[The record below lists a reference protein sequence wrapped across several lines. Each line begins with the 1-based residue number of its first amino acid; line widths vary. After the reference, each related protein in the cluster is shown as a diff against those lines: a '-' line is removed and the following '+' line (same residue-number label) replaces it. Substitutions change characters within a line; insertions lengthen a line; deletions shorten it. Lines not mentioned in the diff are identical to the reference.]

1 MASGAWHVHPRA
13 GGMTLCGCSNLLLQH
28 SIHHGWLDRCTIRG
42 DRHGNGSCT
51 VGSGGKVMD
60 RLLKVLQEFHLWVAI
75 LQDHFCF
82 AWDNAGCP
90 WVKGD
95 AANRPYSFWPGD
107 GLKGVPQLIGEIDQ
121 GHPGIFA
128 VGHGRSAG
136 VILLSTKEDLAT
148 TDAYNR
154 GNHTEFILFRLQVWS
169 LLDMPFEV
177 ANIALPLQPYRGNPV
192 KPCSG
197 QGLSQE
203 LAIGVGRGSNGFLGE
218 CATKRAAPKAPEIG
232 TFFIGP
238 GHCIHWEMPSDCI
251 FSQGADNFDAVGNA
265 QRAVQPPPT
274 RLGIGMRAN
283 QQRLA
288 ALARASNDVTHSI
301 NTGVK
306 SRGGHLR
313 TQPAAC
319 SHIWC

>member
-1 MASGAWHVHPRA
+1 MASGAWHVHPGA
-13 GGMTLCGCSNLLLQH
+13 GGVVLCGRSYLLLQRG
-28 SIHHGWLDRCTIRG
+28 IHYGGLDRHTVRR
-42 DRHGNGSCT
+42 DRHCDRSFA
-51 VGSGGKVMD
+51 VGSGSKLMD
-60 RLLKVLQEFHLWVAI
+60 SLLKVLQTFLLWVAI
-75 LQDHFCF
+75 LQDHFRF
-82 AWDNAGCP
+82 AGDNTGRP

-95 AANRPYSFWPGD
+95 AANGPYGFWPSD
-107 GLKGVPQLIGEIDQ
+107 GLKGVSQLIGEIDQ

-128 VGHGRSAG
+128 VGHGRGAG
-136 VILLSTKEDLAT
+136 VDLLSMKDDLAT
-148 TDAYNR
+148 TDAHNR
-154 GNHTEFILFRLQVWS
+154 GDHAEFIAFRLQVWA
-169 LLDMPFEV
+169 LLDMPFEL

-197 QGLSQE
+197 QGLSQA

-301 NTGVK
+301 NT
-306 SRGGHLR
+306 
-313 TQPAAC
+313 
-319 SHIWC
+319 